1 MVLLQVVEHAQPKEI
16 SSMGAYP
23 YVCAKCTGKRM
34 VKPIGKLV
42 PVS

>member
-1 MVLLQVVEHAQPKEI
+1 MVLLQVAEHTHFAGINCYKI
-16 SSMGAYP
+16 RP
-23 YVCAKCTGKRM
+23 YVCVKCTGKRM